1 MLCCIYFKKEIFFMS
16 PNGMGFVAIFES
28 ALRITFASILKRDK
42 TFLKHNKVVLY
53 IEWPIFQNHWIFIL
67 N

>member
-1 MLCCIYFKKEIFFMS
+1 MS

-53 IEWPIFQNHWIFIL
+53 IE
-67 N
+67 